1 MIRRANKLYAFDE
14 QAENENGEARESKPE
29 RERSCESENA
39 DLTEQTKHTEHNAEP
54 KDNHGGGGKFHSIL
68 LELNVKIDF
77 GGSTLHL

>member
-29 RERSCESENA
+29 RVTRKRANDTDAAEQ
-39 DLTEQTKHTEHNAEP
+39 TEQTKHNAEP
-54 KDNHGGGGKFHSIL
+54 KDNHSGGGKFHSIL